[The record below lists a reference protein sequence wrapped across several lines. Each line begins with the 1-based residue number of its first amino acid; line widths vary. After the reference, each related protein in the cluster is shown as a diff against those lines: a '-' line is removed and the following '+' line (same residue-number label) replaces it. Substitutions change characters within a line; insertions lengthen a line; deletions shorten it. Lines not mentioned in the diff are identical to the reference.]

1 MRPIRADFFVS
12 PLLFERKRIRQP
24 FGGRSAL
31 SLSVLVSLMRRKR
44 NRISF
49 LSVST
54 IFLFC
59 TIEVLSSTLYAFY
72 RCLDTSALSSLFF
85 SPFPIFSFSNVII
98 FFAILFVSFL
108 GNSRCDLSRSISYFL
123 NFLN

>member
-12 PLLFERKRIRQP
+12 PLLFERRRIRQP

-59 TIEVLSSTLYAFY
+59 TIEVLSFTLYAFY

-85 SPFPIFSFSNVII
+85 SPFPIFSLSNVII

>member
-1 MRPIRADFFVS
+1 MRPIRVDFFVS
-12 PLLFERKRIRQP
+12 PLLFERRRIRQP
-24 FGGRSAL
+24 FGGRSPL

-59 TIEVLSSTLYAFY
+59 TIEVLSSAFY
-72 RCLDTSALSSLFF
+72 RCLDTSALSSLF
-85 SPFPIFSFSNVII
+85 SPFPIFSLSNVII

>member
-12 PLLFERKRIRQP
+12 PLLFERRRIRQP

-72 RCLDTSALSSLFF
+72 GCLDTSALSSLFF

-108 GNSRCDLSRSISYFL
+108 GNSRCDLDRYRIS
-123 NFLN
+123 